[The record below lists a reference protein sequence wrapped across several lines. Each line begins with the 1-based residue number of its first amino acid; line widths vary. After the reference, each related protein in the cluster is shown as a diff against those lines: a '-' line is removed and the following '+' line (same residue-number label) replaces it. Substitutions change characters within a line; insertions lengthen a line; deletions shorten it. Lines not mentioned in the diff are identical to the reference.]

1 MRLGRAA
8 ERRRCAHALKT
19 SAAPMW
25 NTLDRLRLTFK
36 KSVPCNRAGRADIA
50 AAGSTMNPDWVEML
64 DQTPAPIS
72 SASAPAS
79 GRDTEGRTRGAVS
92 AR

>member
-36 KSVPCNRAGRADIA
+36 KSVPCDRAGRADIA
-50 AAGSTMNPDWVEML
+50 A
-64 DQTPAPIS
+64 PA
-72 SASAPAS
+72 AP
-79 GRDTEGRTRGAVS
+79 
-92 AR
+92 